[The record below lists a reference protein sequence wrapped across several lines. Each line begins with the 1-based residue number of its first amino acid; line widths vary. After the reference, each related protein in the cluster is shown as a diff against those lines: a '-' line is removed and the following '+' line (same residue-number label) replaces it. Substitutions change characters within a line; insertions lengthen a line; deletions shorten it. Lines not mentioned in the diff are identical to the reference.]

1 MGDFQLIVLSDVI
14 RPVRKVRESAPFTL
28 VQFPTMAA
36 PEQEPGQVT
45 QIAPQWLLPGDALAR
60 VQAVIENRTDAIE
73 TILERLK
80 AGLIKATYETFSLE
94 NTSRKYA
101 INSNFIP
108 QGLWQHYP
116 RAAASDRVWD
126 TSDLRLFVG
135 AALTGNMMEDN
146 VYLTFFQVRI
156 GSDGIDA
163 VIANS
168 PRAKPAAPW
177 NNAIAI
183 PAYPSVTVSA
193 PVASVEPIATPPTNK
208 GGAPRKAWWD
218 DFWIEICRQIYDNE
232 LKVEKQ
238 ADLERAM
245 LDWASANGHDMSE
258 TSAKVAARK
267 LFKAWKL
274 GDKN

>member
-45 QIAPQWLLPGDALAR
+45 PVAPQWLLPGDALAR

-80 AGLIKATYETFSLE
+80 AGLIKATYATLAWE
-94 NTSRKYA
+94 NTSRRHA
-101 INSNFIP
+101 IQQKFIP
-108 QGLWQHYP
+108 QDYWKHY
-116 RAAASDRVWD
+116 RGSAASSRVWD
-126 TSDLRLFVG
+126 TSDLRLFIG
-135 AALTGNMMEDN
+135 AVDGSLIENSA
-146 VYLTFFQVRI
+146 YLTFFQVRL
-156 GSDGIDA
+156 GGDGIDA
-163 VIANS
+163 IIANT
-168 PRAKPAAPW
+168 PKVRPATAGLP
-177 NNAIAI
+177 AI
-183 PAYPSVTVSA
+183 PILAYPRVTVA
-193 PVASVEPIATPPTNK
+193 EPVAVEPTPTPAKNK